1 MSRRVI
7 INADDFGLCTE
18 VNRAVRRAH
27 RTGVLTS
34 ASLLVNAPG
43 TAEAVALA
51 LELPTLG
58 LGVHLALTELQPLT
72 RCPRLAPHGRFPSSH
87 SLVYARLLAR
97 RVSRAE
103 VRGEIEAQLTAARA
117 TGLPF
122 DHIDGHGHV
131 HVLPQVLEALV
142 DIGGSLGFDRLRW
155 PDEAEWEPSRPPLAA
170 RLKRALVRRLC
181 AAQPDAVR
189 AWARTEHFFGL
200 AASGQMTIARLRAV
214 AAALPDGTSEIMCHP
229 ATVDGLY
236 PGYLGAQELA
246 ALCDGELADALPPRV
261 RFSELPHP

>member
-18 VNRAVRRAH
+18 VNQAVLRAH
-27 RTGVLTS
+27 AHGVLTS

-43 TAEAVALA
+43 TAAAVALA
-51 LELPTLG
+51 RDLPTLG
-58 LGVHLALTELQPLT
+58 LGIHLALTELQPLT
-72 RCPRLAPHGRFPSSH
+72 RCPRLAPHGQFASSH

-97 RVSRAE
+97 RVTRAE
-103 VRGEIEAQLTAARA
+103 VRGEIEAQLTAALA

-131 HVLPQVLEALV
+131 HVLPQVLEAV
-142 DIGGSLGFDRLRW
+142 VEIGGAMGLNRLRW
-155 PDEAEWEPSRPPLAA
+155 PDEAEWEPIRPSLAA

-181 AAQPDAVR
+181 QAQRDAVR
-189 AWARTEHFFGL
+189 EWVRPEHFFGL
-200 AASGQMTIARLRAV
+200 AASGQMTLARWRAV
-214 AAALPDGTSEIMCHP
+214 AAALPEGTSEVMCHP

-236 PGYLGAQELA
+236 AGYLGAQELA
-246 ALCDGELADALPPRV
+246 ALGDAALAAALPERV
-261 RFSELPHP
+261 RFGELRHR